1 MTNLRFW
8 MTAFVCLAGA
18 PAYSQDS
25 YPTRTVQI
33 AVPFSPGTVM
43 DTLARVMSE
52 RLAAELGGS
61 TAVVNKDGASGIIAF
76 HEVATA
82 PPDGHTLI
90 FSGQSQLTIQ
100 PHVQASLPYRT
111 GDFTPVCHV
120 FETPFAVVTGNG
132 TGFAEFK
139 DLLAKAKSDPKS
151 ITWGHPGKASVPHI
165 QGLSLMRAAGVEAV
179 DVPYKNYGQMIQDM
193 IAGRIDFAVL
203 SIGSFSH
210 LNVKVL
216 ATFGTSRSKIYP
228 AVPTVGELGYPLKLV
243 PFGGVFARHDTPKPV
258 LAKIE
263 TACARAFDSAEY
275 KAIVDKTGVKAEYLA
290 NDKFSR
296 KLADDARAMET
307 LIRELNIRVE

>member
-1 MTNLRFW
+1 MIDFR
-8 MTAFVCLAGA
+8 VLAASFAILAAGSA
-18 PAYSQDS
+18 QAQDT

-43 DTLARVMSE
+43 DMLARVMSE

-82 PPDGHTLI
+82 PADGHSLI

-100 PHVQASLPYRT
+100 PHVQANLPYRIS
-111 GDFTPVCHV
+111 DLTPVCHV

-132 TGFAEFK
+132 TPLTDFK
-139 DLLAKAKSDPKS
+139 DLVAKDKAAPKS

-165 QGLSLMRAAGVEAV
+165 QGLTLMRAAGIEAV

-193 IAGRIDFAVL
+193 LAGRIDFAVL

-228 AVPTVGELGYPLKLV
+228 AVPTVDELGYPLKLV

-263 TACARAFDSAEY
+263 SACAKAFNSAEY
-275 KAIVDKTGVKAEYLA
+275 KAIVEKTGVKAEYLA
-290 NDKFSR
+290 GDKFSA
-296 KLADDARAMET
+296 KLANDAKAMGA
-307 LIRELNIRVE
+307 LINEFNIRPE